1 MMDTV
6 LALDFGTQ
14 GVKALLVDTH
24 GALLARRYAHYP
36 FSMNRGGLMEQRPGD
51 WVDAAIATIASL
63 RDCEGFQHIAAVGL
77 SGHMHGVVPL
87 DASGAPT
94 YDCILWCDTRCGEQ
108 LGRVGARLSSQTL
121 SSLQNPLATA
131 YTMGKLVWLREHVPQ
146 AWDRTRRVLYC
157 KDYIRF
163 LLTGEQATD
172 YSDAS
177 GSLLYDFAQNCWSL
191 EACEAAGISPVL
203 LPQILS
209 SCVPAGRVTQ
219 EAARSFGLPAGIP
232 VAVGSG
238 DLAASLLGSGVSG
251 KGELL
256 INLGTAGQVLAVS
269 EGTRKLHGGY
279 RFKFLDDTMDMLL
292 FSLPSAA
299 YCVRWYVEQIEPSLA
314 RDAEAAGIPPFEQM
328 HRLAARAPAGAGGLL
343 FAPYLSGSGSPHF
356 DDAVRGA
363 WIGLDSAHTHEEL
376 CRSILEGVA
385 YGVRQCVEESGCHG
399 EITLSGGGAQ
409 SALWRRI
416 LADVLGR
423 TLLCPKNGET
433 TGIGAAIMAMRAVGI
448 DDAQVRSLA
457 RVGDRIDADPN
468 GTEKYGPLYQRFTRL
483 YELLRQMKQ

>member
-14 GVKALLVDTH
+14 GVKALLVDAH

-203 LPQILS
+203 LPQILP

-219 EAARSFGLPAGIP
+219 EAARSFGLSAGIP

-251 KGELL
+251 EGEHRVAFR
-256 INLGTAGQVLAVS
+256 IVL
-269 EGTRKLHGGY
+269 
-279 RFKFLDDTMDMLL
+279 
-292 FSLPSAA
+292 
-299 YCVRWYVEQIEPSLA
+299 
-314 RDAEAAGIPPFEQM
+314 
-328 HRLAARAPAGAGGLL
+328 
-343 FAPYLSGSGSPHF
+343 
-356 DDAVRGA
+356 
-363 WIGLDSAHTHEEL
+363 
-376 CRSILEGVA
+376 
-385 YGVRQCVEESGCHG
+385 
-399 EITLSGGGAQ
+399 
-409 SALWRRI
+409 
-416 LADVLGR
+416 
-423 TLLCPKNGET
+423 
-433 TGIGAAIMAMRAVGI
+433 
-448 DDAQVRSLA
+448 
-457 RVGDRIDADPN
+457 
-468 GTEKYGPLYQRFTRL
+468 
-483 YELLRQMKQ
+483 